1 MVPASGVLTSF
12 GHLEVAATAQVGQTH
27 SRVIHVSV
35 QSPTADDGNP
45 GTDTLPLKTIGRGV
59 QLAVADNAKRTSAT
73 VLIHPGTYRE
83 TISIP
88 PGGTDAALTLQAT
101 EKGKAVISGSDV
113 WKGWTRWDG
122 RGIYVHA
129 WPYAWG
135 LAPIPSGW
143 PSLRDIVRHREMV
156 FVDGLLLTQV
166 LSADQMT
173 PGTFSVDEGA
183 HRVFLW
189 APRGSDPTTATV
201 EVAVRD
207 PLLKTA
213 SRMNLTIRGLVFE
226 HAATAL
232 DAAAVMVDGMRAF
245 VVEDTTFRW
254 NNWGGLAIS
263 GSADAIIRRTTGI
276 HNGARGMSDWKNKRL
291 LFEDTETSY
300 NNWRGAWGGF
310 YGWAVAGIKNML
322 LHDGVFRRHKSVGN
336 ATYGFWLDTDNRNI
350 TIENG
355 LWCDNVEGAFIE
367 ASQGP
372 IVIARTIICR
382 NKSIGLITSISG
394 HVTLRD
400 SVLYDNGGDAQF
412 ATNDVDSGTA
422 IDWETGE
429 TISLRT
435 EHWTFCG
442 NVLAGTKRRQHLL
455 SLPSWDFFRDT
466 LRLAQNVYWNPA
478 RTDVFWL
485 RSIVIRGH
493 SLAGRS
499 LDLQGWQRISGQ
511 DAGSIFADPR
521 FADANQ
527 WNFSPLPSSPWRKC
541 P

>member
-1 MVPASGVLTSF
+1 MRQQS
-12 GHLEVAATAQVGQTH
+12 H
-27 SRVIHVSV
+27 VIHVNL

-45 GTDTLPLKTIGRGV
+45 GTDRLPLKTIGRGLR
-59 QLAVADNAKRTSAT
+59 LAVAENAKRMSAT

-83 TISIP
+83 AIALP
-88 PGGTDAALTLQAT
+88 PAGNDAALTLQAT
-101 EKGKAVISGSDV
+101 EKGKAIISGSDI
-113 WKGWTRWDG
+113 WKGWTRMND
-122 RGIYVHA
+122 RGLYAHL

-143 PSLRDIVRHREMV
+143 PSLQDIVRRREMV
-156 FVDGLLLTQV
+156 FMNGRLLTQV
-166 LSADQMT
+166 LSAGQIT
-173 PGTFSVDEGA
+173 SGTFFVDEEA
-183 HRVFLW
+183 RRVYLW
-189 APRGSDPTTATV
+189 APQGTDPNTAMV

-207 PLLKTA
+207 PLLKAA
-213 SRMNLTIRGLVFE
+213 SRANLTIRGLVFE

-232 DAAAVMVDGMRAF
+232 DAAAMMVDGMTTF
-245 VVEDTTFRW
+245 VVEDTVFRW

-263 GSADAIIRRTTGI
+263 ASADVVIRRTTGI
-276 HNGARGMSDWKNKRL
+276 HNGGRGMSDWKNKRL

-355 LWCDNVEGAFIE
+355 VWCGNVEGAFIE

-372 IVIARTIICR
+372 IVIARTVICR
-382 NKSIGLITSISG
+382 NKSIGLVTSISG

-400 SVLYDNGGDAQF
+400 SVLYDNGEDAQF
-412 ATNDVDSGTA
+412 ATNDMDSGTA
-422 IDWETGE
+422 VDWETGE
-429 TISLRT
+429 TMTLRT

-442 NVLAGTKRRQHLL
+442 NVMVGTKRRQYLL
-455 SLPSWDFFRDT
+455 SLPSWNFFRDT
-466 LRLAQNVYWNPA
+466 LRSTQNVYWNPA
-478 RTDVFWL
+478 RPDIFWL
-485 RSIVIRGH
+485 RSLVIGGH

-499 LDLQGWQRISGQ
+499 LDLPGWQRMSGQ
-511 DAGSIFADPR
+511 DAGSVFADPK
-521 FADANQ
+521 FSDASG

-541 P
+541 S